1 MSRIL
6 ILTKNILF
14 DQQFQNE
21 LQSLNCEVLCS
32 NELLRQL
39 VDDSNQLDVDIL
51 TKNYNVVILSETISD
66 KESFILLKKFS
77 LYSVYTIRKDE
88 YAPTKEKL
96 EEWKILG
103 LRGWIHTKTT
113 KSEIRE
119 LLSMCNLEEISE
131 HRFEKHLAEKKYY
144 IPKLSSL
151 ELKLIETLCQVP
163 DHTLSRQELCKIIWG
178 NEMTKSNLSNLSCLI
193 RKIKMKFSSS
203 GFEQNCITTL
213 WGEGYQ
219 INQNFYDRYENKLP
233 IHWCKNNSNS

>member
-32 NELLRQL
+32 NELLREL
-39 VDDSNQLDVDIL
+39 VDDSNLVDVDIL
-51 TKNYNVVILSETISD
+51 SKNYNVVILSETISD

-77 LYSVYTIRKDE
+77 SYSVYTIRKDE
-88 YAPTKEKL
+88 YVPTKEKL
-96 EEWKILG
+96 EEWKVLG

-119 LLSMCNLEEISE
+119 LLNTFKLEEIIE
-131 HRFEKHLAEKKYY
+131 HRFEKQLAEKRYP

-151 ELKLIETLCQVP
+151 ELKLIETLYQVP
-163 DHTLSRQELCKIIWG
+163 DHKLSREELCQIIWG
-178 NEMTKSNLSNLSCLI
+178 NGMTKSNLSNLSCLI
-193 RKIKMKFSSS
+193 RKIKIKFLSS

-219 INQNFYDRYENKLP
+219 INQKFYDRYENKLP
-233 IHWCKNNSNS
+233 IHWRKNKSST